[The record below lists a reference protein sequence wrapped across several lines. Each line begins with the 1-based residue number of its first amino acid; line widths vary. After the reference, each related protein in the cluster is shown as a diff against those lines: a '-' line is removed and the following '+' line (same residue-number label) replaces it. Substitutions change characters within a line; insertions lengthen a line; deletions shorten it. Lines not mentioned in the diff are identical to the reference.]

1 MSNILFLTSIYNYE
15 EKGNLYTDLV
25 DTLVAHGNTV
35 TVMTPQ
41 ERKYQPEEKLEEYG
55 SIRCMHFKCL
65 NFRGKVNIIE
75 KGISTLSLGVQYKS
89 KFKRYFDNEKFDA
102 VIYATLPITYSPIV
116 NYVKKKCGA
125 KSYLLQKDF
134 FPQSGVDL
142 GIMRKDSIPYKFF
155 RGIEKKLFECSDKIG
170 VISPKNV
177 EFFRENNPDIDPNK
191 VEYCPNSIIPSS
203 EEKLA
208 TNRASKNDIRKKYN
222 IPVDAVVFIYGGVIS
237 RAQGVD
243 FIKSVFSE
251 LNKENLSDAYFI
263 LIGSGNG
270 YDDLSNHIKLLG
282 MKNVVT
288 IPFMPKKEFDEILAA
303 ADIGMVFLDNRFTIA
318 NIPSR
323 TLAHLDYGQP
333 IIAATDGY
341 TDYRAL
347 IEDNKIGLWCLSNR
361 PKKMVENIKRMTND
375 HDFREHCG
383 KNARKLLLR
392 EYSTEVTYNVMK
404 KSLDI

>member
-15 EKGNLYTDLV
+15 EKGNLYTDLI

-35 TVMTPQ
+35 TVMTPK
-41 ERKYQPEEKLEEYG
+41 ERKYHPEEKLEKYG
-55 SIRCMHFKCL
+55 SIRCMRFKCL

-89 KFKRYFDNEKFDA
+89 KFKKYFDNEKFDV

-116 NYVKKKCGA
+116 NYVKKNCGA

-142 GIMRKDSIPYKFF
+142 GIMRKNSISYKFF
-155 RGIEKKLFECSDKIG
+155 RRIEKKLFECSDKIG

-177 EFFRENNPDIDPNK
+177 EFFRENNPDVDPNK

-203 EEKLA
+203 EERLA
-208 TNRASKNDIRKKYN
+208 TNKASKDDIRKKHN

-237 RAQGVD
+237 RAQGVE

-251 LNKENLSDAYFI
+251 LNKENLDDAYFM
-263 LIGSGNG
+263 LIGDGNG
-270 YDDLSNHIKLLG
+270 YDDLRDHIKLLG
-282 MKNVVT
+282 MKNIVT
-288 IPFMPKKEFDEILAA
+288 IPFMPKKNFDEILAA

-333 IIAATDGY
+333 IVAATDGY
-341 TDYRAL
+341 TDYREL
-347 IEDNKIGLWCLSNR
+347 IEKNEVGLWCQSNQ
-361 PKKMVENIKRMTND
+361 PEKMVENIRKLTRD
-375 HDFREHCG
+375 QDFREQCG
-383 KNARKLLLR
+383 KNARKLMLK